1 MGSCDRVKLVAR
13 ACPVIPG
20 RASWPETANASR
32 GSGDS
37 RAVCILTGGSRRWRE
52 LRLAR
57 LPETLAP
64 RSQEDP
70 TEVPRGRARLV
81 ASVCT
86 SNGNES
92 LSWKVTKFVRNSVL
106 TVHSNE
112 PNESLRNVA
121 CLTQEGILKM
131 KS

>member
-1 MGSCDRVKLVAR
+1 M
-13 ACPVIPG
+13 
-20 RASWPETANASR
+20 
-32 GSGDS
+32 
-37 RAVCILTGGSRRWRE
+37 GGSRQWRE

-81 ASVCT
+81 ASVCI